1 MQEIASSQNKL
12 FKRYKSLLQK
22 KYREEEQLFL
32 LEGKRY
38 VDTAIQSGSKV
49 DSVIFSKVTWEIE
62 KNKEYYLTMSNVVI
76 LSDELFKELVQ
87 TEQSQGIIGVISFE
101 SHLCD
106 LSEADFK
113 TGKDILL
120 LDRLQ
125 DPGNLGTIIRTA
137 DATGI
142 EHIILMKGTV
152 DPFNPKVLR
161 STAGSILN
169 VKFIFVESVI
179 ETIEVLHSKGF
190 NVIATAL
197 EEALDYDT
205 ETIYHQQN
213 CLIIGNEANGISE
226 ILLDACDVRVKLPII
241 GLAESLN
248 ASVAAGVMMYKLLSV
263 KRKRIF

>member
-1 MQEIASSQNKL
+1 MQEVVSSQNKQ
-12 FKRYKSLLQK
+12 FKRYKSLLLK

-38 VDTAIQSGSKV
+38 VDTAIQSSGIV
-49 DSVIFSKVTWEIE
+49 ESVIFSKSTWEIE
-62 KNKEYYLTMSNVVI
+62 EDKDHYLTMTNVVV
-76 LSDELFKELVQ
+76 LLDDLFKELVQ
-87 TEQSQGIIGVISFE
+87 TEQSQGIIGVIRIE
-101 SHLCD
+101 NRLVA

-113 TGKDILL
+113 HGKDILL

-169 VKFIFVESVI
+169 VKFIIVDNVNQ
-179 ETIEVLHSKGF
+179 TLDTLHSNGF

-197 EEALDYDT
+197 EKALDYDD
-205 ETIYHQQN
+205 ETIYKQQN
-213 CLIIGNEANGISE
+213 CLIIGNEANGISDT
-226 ILLDACDVRVKLPII
+226 LLEACDVRVKLPII

-248 ASVAAGVMMYKLLSV
+248 ASVAAGVMMYKLLSI
-263 KRKRIF
+263 KRKRTN